1 MNTAKLLGAECLIAF
16 GINSFQAV
24 KAGYVPF
31 PGTLCM
37 TAASYGIISLVG
49 YIDEDLAGLLG
60 AGFLLAIIV
69 MQASSGWDTFAARA
83 PEDSKYYTMQFG
95 GGSSGAT
102 APADQ

>member
-16 GINSFQAV
+16 GINSFQAL
-24 KAGYVPF
+24 KQGYVPF

-37 TAASYGIISLVG
+37 TAASYGIIALVG
-49 YIDEDLAGLLG
+49 FVDEDFAGMLG

-69 MQASSGWDTFAARA
+69 TQASSGWESFAARA

-95 GGSSGAT
+95 GGSSGQT
-102 APADQ
+102 AQADE

>member
-16 GINSFQAV
+16 GINSFQAI
-24 KAGYVPF
+24 KQGYVPF
-31 PGTLCM
+31 PGTLCL
-37 TAASYGIISLVG
+37 TAASYAMISLVG

-69 MQASSGWDTFAARA
+69 TQASSGWNTFAARA

-102 APADQ
+102 APTDQ